1 MELREF
7 RKMVEEKLKRDDRS
21 ITYNHKE
28 STLRIT
34 NSKTNKGVTLSL
46 KPLLAKWER
55 EEYDSIDEVIRYIE
69 VGLATMDK
77 RPSLNGNENKIF
89 PVIRS
94 TSFHDETKEGISLLF
109 EEHTAE
115 TRVYYAIDLGEAY
128 TLIDEEMV
136 RESGLTAEK
145 IREMSRF
152 NLRSLPQPMKEDVVA
167 GNTFY
172 FLRAKDGYDASR
184 VLDPSLLEK
193 MAKKVTGQLAVA
205 IPHQDVLIMADIQ
218 NDSGYDVLAQIAL
231 QFFGEGRVPVT
242 ALPFMYEDGEL
253 EPTFIL
259 AQKKPKQPQ
268 SPKE

>member
-1 MELREF
+1 MELRKF
-7 RKMVEEKLKRDDRS
+7 RKMLEEKLKRDDRS

-34 NSKTNKGVTLSL
+34 DININKGVTLSL

-55 EEYDSIDEVIRYIE
+55 EEYDSIEEVVRYIE
-69 VGLATMDK
+69 VGLDSMSE
-77 RPSLNGNENKIF
+77 RPSLNGNEDKIF

-94 TSFHDETKEGISLLF
+94 TSFPEETKDGLALLF

-115 TRVYYAIDLGEAY
+115 TRVYYAVDLGEAY
-128 TLIDEEMV
+128 TLIDEKMASD
-136 RESGLTAEK
+136 SGLTAKRIQE
-145 IREMSRF
+145 ISRF
-152 NLRSLPQPMKEDVVA
+152 NLRSLPQPVKEDIVA

-184 VLDPSLLEK
+184 VLDPSLLAK

-242 ALPFMYEDGEL
+242 ALPFMYENGEL

-259 AQKKPKQPQ
+259 AHKKPQQP
-268 SPKE
+268 